1 MQSFIDFIL
10 YTFHFILT
18 SMISFKHRFHGHNS
32 LRFVYAH
39 GKTVRSSF
47 VAVRVAENSH
57 RSLYRCAVVVS
68 KKISKSAVKRNRMRR
83 RLYEI
88 VRKNEQ
94 NIVASYDIVVTVY
107 DERVATLPASELE
120 DTVLKLLE
128 KSGVLQSNKPSA

>member
-1 MQSFIDFIL
+1 
-10 YTFHFILT
+10 
-18 SMISFKHRFHGHNS
+18 MISFKHRFHGHNS

-39 GKTVRSSF
+39 GKTVRSSV

-88 VRKNEQ
+88 IRKNEQ
-94 NIVASYDIVVTVY
+94 RITASFDIVVTVY
-107 DERVATLPASELE
+107 DERVAIMPAGELE
-120 DTVLKLLE
+120 DTVLKLL
-128 KSGVLQSNKPSA
+128 VQSKIINK